1 MLFRS
6 NLQIEGKEGIS
17 FEEMLNKVKEK
28 DLFKLKHG
36 ADHVKEIADIII
48 NNNEYID
55 KYEFHK
61 IINGI
66 THIIY
71 K

>member
-1 MLFRS
+1 
-6 NLQIEGKEGIS
+6 
-17 FEEMLNKVKEK
+17 MLNKVKEK